1 MRGMCAFPDRPQA
14 IQRRDTQRGSE
25 VTIGSAAARGFF
37 QLDTEFGVTWRHEA
51 DQIRDRFL
59 GVLSHELRTPVTSIL
74 QRLSNGFSEANC
86 RSR

>member
-1 MRGMCAFPDRPQA
+1 
-14 IQRRDTQRGSE
+14 
-25 VTIGSAAARGFF
+25 
-37 QLDTEFGVTWRHEA
+37 VTWRHEA